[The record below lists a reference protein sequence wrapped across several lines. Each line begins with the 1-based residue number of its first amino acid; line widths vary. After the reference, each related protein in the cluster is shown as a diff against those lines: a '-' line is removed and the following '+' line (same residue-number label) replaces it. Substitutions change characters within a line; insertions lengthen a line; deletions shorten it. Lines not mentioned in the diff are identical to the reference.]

1 MNRYDPRI
9 ILDAETTAAL
19 EAPGAPAWPGPSLQD
34 ALQAADAPAERRGGF
49 LADDDGAV
57 MERPAAPA
65 GEAVADD
72 TSPEPGSA
80 GPIAA
85 GPDRPVRES
94 PAEAAPGEALSPPGA
109 SHDTTRAGG
118 SVSIHVVNY
127 YARPHQTLCD
137 LPNEWAGNRGRA

>member
-1 MNRYDPRI
+1 MTSQYDPRI

-34 ALQAADAPAERRGGF
+34 ALQAADAPADRRGRF
-49 LADDDGAV
+49 LADDGAGDDA
-57 MERPAAPA
+57 PAAPGGQA
-65 GEAVADD
+65 VGEEPL
-72 TSPEPGSA
+72 PEPGSA